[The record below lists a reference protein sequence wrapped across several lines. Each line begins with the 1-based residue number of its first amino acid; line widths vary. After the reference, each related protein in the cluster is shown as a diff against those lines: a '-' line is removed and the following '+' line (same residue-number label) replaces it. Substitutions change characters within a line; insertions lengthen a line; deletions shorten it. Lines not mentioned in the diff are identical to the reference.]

1 VAAIYADAMTEPAPS
16 NPFLRLWKYFAG
28 LVGKLLSL
36 KDTPHAIA
44 GGVAIGMFM
53 GFTPLFGLKTLLCLG
68 AAYLLR
74 CNPIAAVVA
83 VCLHDVVTPIWPI
96 LLRIEYD
103 IGYFLLS
110 NPHTLP
116 PKLETHH
123 FHLEELMKWST
134 FLHVGLPMLV
144 GSLFL
149 AAPAAAISYAITL
162 VIAKR
167 RQARSLA
174 KESFRE
180 GDDGQPS

>member
-1 VAAIYADAMTEPAPS
+1 MKKVLA
-16 NPFLRLWKYFAG
+16 YFGG
-28 LVGKLLSL
+28 LGHKLISL

-68 AAYLLR
+68 AAFVLR

-83 VCLHDVVTPIWPI
+83 VSLHDVVTPFWPV

-103 IGYFLLS
+103 IGYWLLS

-116 PKLETHH
+116 EHIGIHHLKLAEMLQWT
-123 FHLEELMKWST
+123 T
-134 FLHVGLPMLV
+134 FLKVGLPLLI

-149 AAPAAAISYAITL
+149 SAPSAVLAYSLML
-162 VIAKR
+162 VFLKR
-167 RQARSLA
+167 RAARQAAS
-174 KESFRE
+174 ETPPE
-180 GDDGQPS
+180 TPVP